1 MTINTRNEH
10 KPKHERK
17 LTKPSVPLKNQFNT
31 WLGWSRTV
39 LIFSALKNLIYNR
52 QNQGKPNIS
61 VGVNIFLKSY
71 KTKKVLL
78 FHFTPRASKINIYIY
93 NKNVKTI
100 VFFFK
105 KKIVIDP
112 YATLSNVV
120 LQCIW
125 KDVGKIKLLHI
136 FFKTTK
142 W

>member
-100 VFFFK
+100 VFFSK
-105 KKIVIDP
+105 KNCHWSICNFIECRLTMHLKGCGED
-112 YATLSNVV
+112 
-120 LQCIW
+120 
-125 KDVGKIKLLHI
+125 
-136 FFKTTK
+136 KTSSYFL
-142 W
+142 